1 MNAASPF
8 VFDVSRVLRTGVP
21 ETLTQ
26 SGETPERIGPAMI
39 AVNKGQPVSI
49 EAVLTPLGEAVMA
62 DATLRATFTGQC
74 SRCLAQL
81 HPEYTLS
88 VNEVFAASEDFIQ
101 GDEPGEEE
109 DELPQVEG
117 DEIDLLQSFLD
128 EAGLNLPFNP
138 VCEDGCADSD
148 VPAPD
153 GVSGET
159 KPQDPR
165 WAGLEKF
172 L

>member
-8 VFDVSRVLRTGVP
+8 VFDVARVMRTGIP

-26 SGETPERIGPAMI
+26 TGAAPERIGPAMI
-39 AVNKGQPVSI
+39 AVQKGQLVEI

-62 DATLRATFTGQC
+62 DATLHATFIGQC
-74 SRCLAQL
+74 SRCLSPL
-81 HPEYTLS
+81 SPDYTLS
-88 VNEVFAASEDFIQ
+88 INEVFAASDDFIQ

-109 DELPQVEG
+109 DELPQFEG
-117 DEIDLLQSFLD
+117 DHIDLLQSFLD

-138 VCEDGCADSD
+138 VCEGGCEDSD